1 MRPLLSMQ
9 KSMLAVLML
18 LFALPACIIV
28 VEEDDE
34 HDDYF
39 HGHGWQLEVI
49 FYHNRTLT
57 ADDPYT
63 ITFQTDGRLE
73 GRADCNG
80 YNGTYEEP
88 REGILSIR
96 EIRSIGNACG
106 GPSLEDRYFEVLSSA
121 VSYRVRGDNLI
132 VTARN
137 GDTLQFYKD

>member
-1 MRPLLSMQ
+1 
-9 KSMLAVLML
+9 ML
-18 LFALPACIIV
+18 LWARRQRLQDKM
-28 VEEDDE
+28 DDLSHQTPTE
-34 HDDYF
+34 NNA
-39 HGHGWQLEVI
+39 I
-49 FYHNRTLT
+49 ATFYHNRALT

-88 REGILSIR
+88 RAGALNIR
-96 EIRSIGNACG
+96 QIRSIGKACG

-121 VSYRVRGDNLI
+121 VSYRVRDDNLI